1 MWYLKQGEGHP
12 RPIITPKRCISI
24 MFIQRQIGSYTF
36 MISKMF
42 VSAEQG
48 EVFFLCESEELLSNH
63 SVLALYLIET
73 FASLRKETN
82 DYFIRKKY

>member
-1 MWYLKQGEGHP
+1 
-12 RPIITPKRCISI
+12 
-24 MFIQRQIGSYTF
+24 

-82 DYFIRKKY
+82 DYFIRKKVLRPSSG